1 MHSRSGVPR
10 RAFHSKPWSAIC
22 ASVAEYRL
30 LIKPSALKE
39 LDAVD
44 SKRDRQRIIN
54 RIQALAG
61 DPRPPKFDKMAG
73 AASLFRVRQGQYRIV
88 YAIDDTART
97 VDVIKIGH
105 RREVYR
111 RNA

>member
-1 MHSRSGVPR
+1 
-10 RAFHSKPWSAIC
+10 
-22 ASVAEYRL
+22 VAEYRL

-39 LDAVD
+39 LNAVD
-44 SKRDRQRIIN
+44 AKRDRQRIIN

-61 DPRPPKFDKMAG
+61 DPRPAGFNKMAG
-73 AASLFRVRQGQYRIV
+73 ATSLFRVRQGQYRIV

>member
-1 MHSRSGVPR
+1 M
-10 RAFHSKPWSAIC
+10 
-22 ASVAEYRL
+22 AEYRL

-39 LDAVD
+39 LNAVD

>member
-1 MHSRSGVPR
+1 
-10 RAFHSKPWSAIC
+10 
-22 ASVAEYRL
+22 VAEYRL

-44 SKRDRQRIIN
+44 AKRDRQRIIN

-61 DPRPPKFDKMAG
+61 DPRPAGFNKMAG
-73 AASLFRVRQGQYRIV
+73 ATSLFRVRQDQYRIV

>member
-1 MHSRSGVPR
+1 
-10 RAFHSKPWSAIC
+10 
-22 ASVAEYRL
+22 VAEYRL

-39 LDAVD
+39 LNAVD
-44 SKRDRQRIIN
+44 AKRDRQRIIN

-61 DPRPPKFDKMAG
+61 DPRPPGFNKMAG
-73 AASLFRVRQGQYRIV
+73 ATSLFRVRQGQYRIV

-111 RNA
+111 RNT

>member
-1 MHSRSGVPR
+1 M
-10 RAFHSKPWSAIC
+10 
-22 ASVAEYRL
+22 AEYRL

-111 RNA
+111 RNT

>member
-1 MHSRSGVPR
+1 
-10 RAFHSKPWSAIC
+10 
-22 ASVAEYRL
+22 VAEYRL
-30 LIKPSALKE
+30 LIQPSALKE

-44 SKRDRQRIIN
+44 SKRGRQRIIN

-88 YAIDDTART
+88 YAIDETART

-111 RNA
+111 RNT

>member
-1 MHSRSGVPR
+1 
-10 RAFHSKPWSAIC
+10 
-22 ASVAEYRL
+22 VAEYRL

-39 LDAVD
+39 LNAVD
-44 SKRDRQRIIN
+44 AKRDRQRIIN

-61 DPRPPKFDKMAG
+61 DPRPPGFNKMAG
-73 AASLFRVRQGQYRIV
+73 ATSLFRVRQGQYRIV